1 MRHPVEGVTKM
12 NALTL
17 AALGTGFTFLMTAA
31 GAAVVFLFKN
41 EIKPSFQRVF
51 LGFAAGVMI
60 AASVWSLLIPSIEM
74 AGEQGVP
81 GWLPAAG
88 GFALGALFLMVLDAL
103 MPHLH
108 PGSSEAEGVH
118 TSFKRTTLLVLAVT
132 LHNIPEGMAVG
143 LACALAAG
151 GGSSS
156 VTLAGAMAL
165 CLGMGLQNFPEGAAI
180 SLPLRR
186 EGLSRPKSFVYGALS
201 GIVEPIGGILAVL
214 IAGSVTPLMPWFLSF
229 AAGAM
234 IYVVVEE
241 LIPEAHLGE
250 HSHPGTLGV
259 LAGFLVMM
267 VLDVALGC
275 PMERRDIF
283 RRARPED
290 AGDIVRLYNSNPC
303 FLERHLG
310 CRAVDGTFVLQEWR
324 QMKKEGFSTTV
335 IADAQTGAAVGFID
349 CRDSEPVYL
358 SLFLLDAALQGKGL
372 GTELY
377 REFEEMQRR
386 RGRKGIRIDVVD
398 DYEGNL
404 VPFWKRRGFEEG
416 EEITLEWGGKASR
429 ARVMYR
435 NLI

>member
-201 GIVEPIGGILAVL
+201 GIVEPIGGILARAYRGQRYAADALVSQL
-214 IAGSVTPLMPWFLSF
+214 CCGRDDLCGGRGADSRGAFGRAFPPGYTGCAGGLSGDDGAGCGAGVTD
-229 AAGAM
+229 GTE
-234 IYVVVEE
+234 IY
-241 LIPEAHLGE
+241 IP
-250 HSHPGTLGV
+250 PGTAPRTRGTLS
-259 LAGFLVMM
+259 GFTIPIPVFWS
-267 VLDVALGC
+267 V
-275 PMERRDIF
+275 IW
-283 RRARPED
+283 D
-290 AGDIVRLYNSNPC
+290 AGQWTARS
-303 FLERHLG
+303 
-310 CRAVDGTFVLQEWR
+310 
-324 QMKKEGFSTTV
+324 FSKN
-335 IADAQTGAAVGFID
+335 G
-349 CRDSEPVYL
+349 
-358 SLFLLDAALQGKGL
+358 
-372 GTELY
+372 
-377 REFEEMQRR
+377 
-386 RGRKGIRIDVVD
+386 GR
-398 DYEGNL
+398 
-404 VPFWKRRGFEEG
+404 
-416 EEITLEWGGKASR
+416 
-429 ARVMYR
+429 
-435 NLI
+435 